1 MQLMKLNAPEWRYI
15 LWGCLAAA
23 MHGSTFPLW
32 GLFFGDFFGILSN
45 GDENVVRH
53 EGNNISFIFLGIG
66 IMAGLGTMLQSYMF
80 TTAGVKMTTRL
91 RQTAFKTI
99 MSQEVAFF
107 DDEKNAVGALCARLA
122 GDCSNVQG
130 VSCNLFIF
138 LLPSLL
144 IVVLLLPSQATG
156 ARVGIMLQ
164 AVVTLLV
171 GIIIGFV
178 FSWQQTLLT
187 LVTLPFLCLSV
198 YLEGRFIA
206 KSVQWSKQAIE
217 QASQVAVEAIAN
229 IRTVNGLGLER
240 QVIERYTVQI
250 DQVDVACRQK
260 VRYRGLVFALGQT
273 APFLAYGVSLYYG
286 GMLIANDGLPYE
298 DVIKVAEALIFGSW
312 MLGQALA
319 YAPNVNDAIIS
330 AGRLMKLFEMTPTQ
344 SNPPLNP
351 YNTAEVSDSR

>member
-1 MQLMKLNAPEWRYI
+1 M
-15 LWGCLAAA
+15 
-23 MHGSTFPLW
+23 
-32 GLFFGDFFGILSN
+32 
-45 GDENVVRH
+45 
-53 EGNNISFIFLGIG
+53 
-66 IMAGLGTMLQSYMF
+66 
-80 TTAGVKMTTRL
+80 
-91 RQTAFKTI
+91 
-99 MSQEVAFF
+99 
-107 DDEKNAVGALCARLA
+107 
-122 GDCSNVQG
+122 
-130 VSCNLFIF
+130 
-138 LLPSLL
+138 
-144 IVVLLLPSQATG
+144 
-156 ARVGIMLQ
+156 GIMLQ

-171 GIIIGFV
+171 GMIVGFV

-198 YLEGRFIA
+198 YMEGRFIA
-206 KSVQWSKQAIE
+206 KSVQWSKAAIE

-240 QVIERYTVQI
+240 QVIERYTIQI
-250 DQVDVACRQK
+250 DQVNVACRQK

-351 YNTAEVSDSR
+351 YNTAEVSLSLAFPVAASTHTPNLISCRNPRVISSTRTLALNIPRARTHPFCITSI